1 MICKVE
7 RKSLFKSLLESC
19 HYSPNLSHFQSIVKK
34 RTTRKHIGASDQD
47 KLILVLTPVQDGKFH
62 DRCLLDAS
70 ILVENTPKDIPIQGD
85 LGLKGLEDEYDNIG
99 QFRLNVKSI

>member
-1 MICKVE
+1 M
-7 RKSLFKSLLESC
+7 
-19 HYSPNLSHFQSIVKK
+19 
-34 RTTRKHIGASDQD
+34 
-47 KLILVLTPVQDGKFH
+47 LTPVQDGKFH